1 MASAENTPYAA
12 KYARALVDV
21 LEGAQRGG
29 EKSGSDPRA
38 GVEKSAAELADFAAA
53 WNESP
58 ALRTVYADPSI
69 KPETK
74 LAVLDKLN
82 ERLGMSKLVRNFL
95 AVVIQHERM
104 EGFYAIYSEF
114 QAMVRGDLH
123 ISKVAWTSARELT
136 ADEQKAVE
144 VRLAELTGGQ
154 VEASFFK
161 DETLL
166 GGARLQVGST
176 IYDGSVRGRLEKI
189 RQSLVV

>member
-1 MASAENTPYAA
+1 MAAENVPYAA

-21 LEGAQRGG
+21 LEG
-29 EKSGSDPRA
+29 GSQPGDTGKADTRA
-38 GVEKSAAELADFAAA
+38 GVEKAAAELAEFAAA
-53 WNESP
+53 WDESP

-74 LAVLDKLN
+74 LTVLDKLN

-104 EGFYAIYSEF
+104 EGFSAIYAEF
-114 QAMVRGDLH
+114 QSLVRGDLH
-123 ISKVAWTSARELT
+123 ISKVAWTSARDLT
-136 ADEQKAVE
+136 ADEQKAVAA
-144 VRLAELTGGQ
+144 RLAELTGGQ
-154 VEASFFK
+154 VEASFLT

-176 IYDGSVRGRLEKI
+176 IYDGSVRGKLDRI
-189 RQSLVV
+189 RQTLTV